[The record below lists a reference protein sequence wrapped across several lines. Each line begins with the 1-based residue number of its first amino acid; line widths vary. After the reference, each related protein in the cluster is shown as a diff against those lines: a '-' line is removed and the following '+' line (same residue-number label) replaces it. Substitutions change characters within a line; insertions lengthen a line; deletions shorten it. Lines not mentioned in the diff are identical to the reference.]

1 MKNTWRELR
10 EMDRN
15 VWIRFIGETLN
26 GIAMMMLMPFF
37 ALYLK
42 DKVDS
47 LLQVGVIMAL
57 SPIAASFGSIIGGRI
72 ADIYGRKPIMI
83 FSMASNAVFMLGFL
97 FIEGFIPYAILSI
110 FLGLSNSLFHP
121 AASAMVADVTAPE
134 KEQKHMVYCEWDTI

>member
-83 FSMASNAVFMLGFL
+83 FSMTSNALLMLGF
-97 FIEGFIPYAILSI
+97 IYRRIYSYAILSV
-110 FLGLSNSLFHP
+110 LGLSNSLFHP

-134 KEQKHMVYCEWDTI
+134 KEQKHMVCCGWGII